1 MTSGVIYI
9 IPRMPVLRMAGENL
23 TPDKLHDNTS
33 CRDGRGHAQAGIEHP
48 GARTHRPHFSEESSV
63 ATSDQ
68 GTLSRAAAIT
78 RAMPA
83 AVNR

>member
-1 MTSGVIYI
+1 
-9 IPRMPVLRMAGENL
+9 MPVLRMAGENL

-48 GARTHRPHFSEESSV
+48 CAWAHRPYLREEASA

-68 GTLSRAAAIT
+68 ETLSSAAAIT
-78 RAMPA
+78 SAIPAPAMT
-83 AVNR
+83 

>member
-48 GARTHRPHFSEESSV
+48 RSRAHAAHFSAE
-63 ATSDQ
+63 TKDCTTDQ
-68 GTLSRAAAIT
+68 GTLSNAAAVT
-78 RAMPA
+78 RATPA
-83 AVNR
+83 AVRR